1 MLVKMKYVLSFVLV
15 LGFLNSQSQLLNPNR
30 ISKDSVLNPSLI
42 KLKFIELNNSHEGL
56 QKPTIDLRFDFY
68 IKAYPVSNH
77 YTDGRYLFDVEGPYR
92 APYSVQNQYI
102 IQFRRK
108 DD

>member
-42 KLKFIELNNSHEGL
+42 KLKFIELTNSHEGL

-77 YTDGRYLFDVEGPYR
+77 YTGRQIP
-92 APYSVQNQYI
+92 I
-102 IQFRRK
+102 
-108 DD
+108 